1 MVISEIV
8 DKNGII
14 FLDGDFTKEDILK
27 KFAETFE
34 ETGKTNNFDKV
45 YNSLL
50 EREKLGSTAVGEEI
64 AIPHAKFTGIDN
76 TCILISIS
84 KNGISFDAPDRLPVK
99 LFFVVLSPESNIAGH
114 LKTLAKI
121 SRIAKLTDFKKR
133 VVNAESSEEILKILA
148 EEESKV

>member
-8 DKNGII
+8 EKNDII
-14 FLDGDFTKEDILK
+14 FLDGDFTKDDIFK
-27 KFAETFE
+27 KFSEIFVE
-34 ETGKTNNFDKV
+34 RGKIKNFDEV

-64 AIPHAKFTGIDN
+64 AIPHAKFKDIDN
-76 TCILISIS
+76 TCIVISIS
-84 KNGISFDAPDRLPVK
+84 KNGILFDAPDKLPVK
-99 LFFVVLSPESNIAGH
+99 VFFVVLSPESNIAGH

-121 SRIAKLTDFKKR
+121 SRLAKLTDFKNR
-133 VVNAESSEEILKILA
+133 AVNATNAEEVLKILV

>member
-8 DKNGII
+8 DKNDII
-14 FLDGDFTKEDILK
+14 FLDGDFTKDDIFK
-27 KFAETFE
+27 KFSEIFVVR
-34 ETGKTNNFDKV
+34 GKIKNFDEV

-64 AIPHAKFTGIDN
+64 AIPHAKFTDIDN
-76 TCILISIS
+76 TCILIAIS
-84 KNGISFDAPDRLPVK
+84 KNGILFDAPDKLPVK
-99 LFFVVLSPESNIAGH
+99 LFFVVLSPESNISGH

-121 SRIAKLTDFKKR
+121 SRLAKLTDFKNR
-133 VVNAESSEEILKILA
+133 SVNAKSVEEILEILI

>member
-1 MVISEIV
+1 MISELV
-8 DKNGII
+8 DKNDII
-14 FLDGDFTKEDILK
+14 FLDGNFTKDDILK
-27 KFAETFE
+27 KFAEFFVE
-34 ETGKTNNFDKV
+34 RGKIKNFDEV

-64 AIPHAKFTGIDN
+64 AIPHAKFKDIDN
-76 TCILISIS
+76 TCIVISIA
-84 KNGISFDAPDRLPVK
+84 KNGISFDAPDNFPVK

-121 SRIAKLTDFKKR
+121 SRLAKLTNFKSR
-133 VVNAESSEEILKILA
+133 AVNAENTEEILKILV